1 MSRLPTDFALVE
13 ASAVM
18 SGFKTFFDTQYWRGQ
33 VGNTL
38 IVNTG
43 SDIGK
48 AEDLAE
54 SLGYTLK
61 SKLREL
67 SP

>member
-1 MSRLPTDFALVE
+1 MSRQPTDFALVE

-18 SGFKTFFDTQYWRGQ
+18 SGFKTSFDSQYWRGQ
-33 VGNTL
+33 VGSTL

-43 SDIGK
+43 LDIGK

-54 SLGYTLK
+54 SLDYSLL

-67 SP
+67 SS